1 MQIVK
6 RYKAQAKY
14 LLGLDQMAQV
24 AASKLATG
32 GTRTAFFDRALL
44 QGELGV
50 LQVERAVG
58 GKGGAVARQASREDA
73 IKHVDAAGD
82 QLEQLRWR
90 AEAHRVARLVVRQ
103 KRLAPFHRLHH
114 FRFRLAYA
122 HPADCIAI
130 ETDLNRRLRA
140 RPAQIFESAALHD
153 AEEELTLRPT

>member
-6 RYKAQAKY
+6 RYKAQAEY

-24 AASKLATG
+24 AASKLATC

-50 LQVERAVG
+50 LQVERAAN

-73 IKHVDAAGD
+73 IKHVDAPGD
-82 QLEQLRWR
+82 QLEQLRWC
-90 AEAHRVARLVVRQ
+90 AQAHRIARLVVRQ

-114 FRFRLAYA
+114 FRFWFDYA
-122 HPADCIAI
+122 HPANSGAV
-130 ETDLNRRLRA
+130 ENN
-140 RPAQIFESAALHD
+140 LHGG
-153 AEEELTLRPT
+153 LIIC